1 MQRGENKE
9 PEWIYQLRDHLLINE
24 FLCFVL
30 LLFHNFKLL
39 LRRFLSN
46 FLCHSRRLNEGKYTL
61 INPERVF
68 VGLHWSPYAMNCFN
82 HRFHFLHFMTQ
93 KTSTVLP
100 QPERSFAVFGSRQQ
114 TEQYNKDYHFSVTIG
129 FIMFWDVVFLSL
141 LLFGLAFLVCS
152 FSLFTDVGDSLSLMC
167 SYELCYEKFYFL
179 NGMIMTKLLSQRP
192 TEICKP
198 WYIKYNSQI

>member
-61 INPERVF
+61 IKPERVF
-68 VGLHWSPYAMNCFN
+68 QGLHWSPYAMNCFN
-82 HRFHFLHFMTQ
+82 HRFHFLHLTQ
-93 KTSTVLP
+93 KTSTVGL
-100 QPERSFAVFGSRQQ
+100 QPERSCAVFGSRQQ
-114 TEQYNKDYHFSVTIG
+114 TDQYNKDYHFSVTIG
-129 FIMFWDVVFLSL
+129 FIMFWDVSYLCYCS
-141 LLFGLAFLVCS
+141 VCS
-152 FSLFTDVGDSLSLMC
+152 LGMSFFLCFTQPRFQGFSLEGAPPTFKRKALGTRLCFTDVDDSLSLMC
-167 SYELCYEKFYFL
+167 SYEPVMRNF
-179 NGMIMTKLLSQRP
+179 IS
-192 TEICKP
+192 
-198 WYIKYNSQI
+198 